1 MAATT
6 TTSLAVPAIT
16 NDMSTLD
23 AALAYAIAGFYI
35 GPCKRGSKHPGSVLG
50 DNWELKTSRDP
61 AMIVQWFAGTDHGI
75 FLHMGRSGGVAIDVD
90 NPNKLHPAIQQAI
103 SQYHPPYQSTRANVP
118 GRGHYVFAMPEG
130 RRLGNSL
137 GELGKGWG
145 EIRGLNGVIIVAPS
159 KHQERDGRYEWC
171 HTVPVSVPTLPGY
184 VASRLPD
191 AEDAAE
197 AATDEEVEAF
207 LAEHTNH
214 QRPDL
219 LDVHIAAWQKKITAG
234 ESRHD
239 SMMGHAAG
247 AMKEAKA
254 GLIDAKVAAVSIES
268 VFVPAIMQQP
278 SGSKQGKARTPAEA
292 ENEWRGILAWAVAQ
306 GKASDPAKTHERV
319 NREVPPPFTEVPFEP
334 NGSTPNGS
342 TPNDASEPASKPA
355 TYTATDD
362 GNALKLIT
370 EHRHRLRRVAD
381 MKKWF
386 VWDGCRWAQDHE
398 DRATREAAR
407 ELARLLPANTKDQ
420 ATFKRNSMSATGV
433 SSAVRLAETDPR
445 ISIRAAELD
454 AHPDLI
460 NTPSGVVDLRTATVK
475 PHDPNL
481 LLTRITAYA
490 VDLEAPHPRWDKFL
504 ADTFQSD
511 LELVAYMRRI
521 AGLAL
526 SGFVREHVL
535 PFLHGVGAN
544 GKTVFANVI
553 QGLLG
558 EADLGGYALSAP
570 DGFLMA
576 GRDNVHPT
584 EIARLRGARL
594 AICSEQTSGKRFDET
609 KVKRLTG
616 GDVLTGRFMRA
627 DFFDFHPS
635 HLILVLS
642 NHLPAVG
649 EGGPAF
655 WRRVRRIPFLHVVPE
670 DQRVPDL
677 ADQLLADEGPAILAW
692 AVRGAAQVLSTGLA
706 DPPAVLAATEE
717 YRVSED
723 TIASFVRDECLLGS
737 GWWCKISDLRARYEQ
752 HCDEMGADPISGK
765 ALGMRLTT
773 EYPVTSSRH
782 TKLKVRTYI
791 GIGLQVAADEQ
802 TEGGDR

>member
-1 MAATT
+1 
-6 TTSLAVPAIT
+6 
-16 NDMSTLD
+16 
-23 AALAYAIAGFYI
+23 
-35 GPCKRGSKHPGSVLG
+35 
-50 DNWELKTSRDP
+50 
-61 AMIVQWFAGTDHGI
+61 
-75 FLHMGRSGGVAIDVD
+75 
-90 NPNKLHPAIQQAI
+90 
-103 SQYHPPYQSTRANVP
+103 
-118 GRGHYVFAMPEG
+118 
-130 RRLGNSL
+130 
-137 GELGKGWG
+137 
-145 EIRGLNGVIIVAPS
+145 
-159 KHQERDGRYEWC
+159 
-171 HTVPVSVPTLPGY
+171 
-184 VASRLPD
+184 
-191 AEDAAE
+191 
-197 AATDEEVEAF
+197 
-207 LAEHTNH
+207 
-214 QRPDL
+214 
-219 LDVHIAAWQKKITAG
+219 
-234 ESRHD
+234 
-239 SMMGHAAG
+239 
-247 AMKEAKA
+247 
-254 GLIDAKVAAVSIES
+254 
-268 VFVPAIMQQP
+268 
-278 SGSKQGKARTPAEA
+278 
-292 ENEWRGILAWAVAQ
+292 
-306 GKASDPAKTHERV
+306 
-319 NREVPPPFTEVPFEP
+319 
-334 NGSTPNGS
+334 
-342 TPNDASEPASKPA
+342 
-355 TYTATDD
+355 
-362 GNALKLIT
+362 
-370 EHRHRLRRVAD
+370 
-381 MKKWF
+381 
-386 VWDGCRWAQDHE
+386 
-398 DRATREAAR
+398 
-407 ELARLLPANTKDQ
+407 
-420 ATFKRNSMSATGV
+420 MSATGV

-454 AHPDLI
+454 SHPELI
-460 NTPSGVVDLRTATVK
+460 NTPTGVVDLRTATVK

-481 LLTRITAYA
+481 LLTRITAYP

-594 AICSEQTSGKRFDET
+594 AICSEQTSGKKFDET

-692 AVRGAAQVLSTGLA
+692 AVRGASEVLASGLA
-706 DPPAVLAATEE
+706 DPPSVLAATED

-723 TIASFVRDECLLGS
+723 TIASFVRDECMLGP

-752 HCDEMGADPISGK
+752 HCDEMGADPLSGK
-765 ALGMRLTT
+765 ALGMRLTS

-782 TKLKVRTYI
+782 TQLKVRTYL
-791 GIGLQVAADEQ
+791 GIGV
-802 TEGGDR
+802 TRRRRGTKRRR